1 MLNVCFHDKP
11 EFNDALL
18 SLTPSWLLTHYL
30 SGQGQGF
37 DLSENRSFH
46 RNTKGASGD
55 LTPRSKLEILAT
67 DVHRTS
73 NRIRFNKGILRGRH
87 WTLKEKKK
95 MVFTAVIWEEVYY
108 PFVSIILHPRA
119 MVLVSKAGR
128 KVRWYLGHWFTRTR
142 HFLHHLKILV
152 HSGESHAWLDQLM
165 LTWAN
170 CPHSSQRGLESFLKP
185 DNLTRFM
192 GFETNPSVCA
202 WGWGGIFK
210 TGHFY

>member
-1 MLNVCFHDKP
+1 MDWVHFIHGQVQWDALAQLPKWMLNVCFHDKP

-87 WTLKEKKK
+87 WTLKEKEKNG
-95 MVFTAVIWEEVYY
+95 FYRSHLGGGLL
-108 PFVSIILHPRA
+108 PFCFYHTSPKSNGIGL
-119 MVLVSKAGR
+119 KGR
-128 KVRWYLGHWFTRTR
+128 KESEMVSWSL
-142 HFLHHLKILV
+142 I
-152 HSGESHAWLDQLM
+152 HSDAPFF
-165 LTWAN
+165 A
-170 CPHSSQRGLESFLKP
+170 
-185 DNLTRFM
+185 
-192 GFETNPSVCA
+192 PS
-202 WGWGGIFK
+202 
-210 TGHFY
+210 